1 MEKNKL
7 SVSKTDQEGTC
18 TQCGSPNFPWEGK
31 EQVSE
36 LFHIRIGTTQSRQ
49 GVTLCRQCL
58 TDLIMRSIAALR
70 DVESNTQK

>member
-31 EQVSE
+31 AQVSE
-36 LFHIRIGTTQSRQ
+36 LFHISVGTTQSRQ

-58 TDLIMRSIAALR
+58 TDLMMRSIAALR
-70 DVESNTQK
+70 GAESNT